1 MRFASVTF
9 LVFLLAAVAL
19 YYLVPKR
26 AQWVLLLIASY
37 VFYLAGGVKTVIYL
51 LITTVSVYLAA
62 LVLTRLNEKKKQ
74 LSKQDKAAL
83 ARNRRQKKWVLTLAL
98 LLNFGMLF
106 ALKYLD
112 FTTSALSSVLARLG
126 VSFQPP
132 VFDLLMPLG
141 VSFFIFQSAG
151 YAIDVYRG
159 KYPAQK
165 NLFRFA
171 LFTSFFPQMVQGPIS
186 RYGELSVQL
195 YQARDFDAEHIR
207 SGVLLMLWG
216 YFKKMILADRAS
228 VVVSTFFG
236 AMNNYGGAVT
246 AFSILMYCINL
257 YCDFSGGI
265 DITRGAAK
273 LFGIDLAENF
283 KRPIFATSLADYWRR
298 WHITLG
304 TWMRD
309 YVFYSLSLSKPFA
322 ALGRWSRKH
331 VKGKAGKMIPTTL
344 ATVIVY
350 LIIGIWHGANFRYIF
365 YGLWNGA
372 IITSA
377 TLLEGTFGK
386 WKRALHIPDES
397 KAWNVFRMLR
407 TAVIV
412 FIGRYMTR
420 APRLMTA
427 FRLMARTVL
436 PGRMNVPQLF
446 DGTLLTMGLGVY
458 DYVILAVG
466 MAVLFCV
473 ELTEEKKGSV
483 REILAKKSGVLQ
495 CAVLALLLLSVLFLH
510 VNQLDVDFIYKQY

>member
-9 LVFLLAAVAL
+9 VVFLLAAVAL
-19 YYLVPKR
+19 YYLVPKK
-26 AQWVLLLIASY
+26 AQWALLLVASY
-37 VFYLAGGVKTVIYL
+37 VFYLAGGLKTVLYL
-51 LITTVSVYLAA
+51 LVTTVSVYLAA
-62 LVLTRLNEKKKQ
+62 LLLTRLNEKKKQ
-74 LSKQDKAAL
+74 LAKEEKAAL
-83 ARNRRQKKWVLTLAL
+83 ARNKRQKKWVLALVL

-112 FTTSALSSVLARLG
+112 FTLSAASSVLAKLG

-165 NLFRFA
+165 NIFRFA

-186 RYGELSVQL
+186 RYAELSEQL
-195 YQARDFDAEHIR
+195 YAQRDFDAENIR

-216 YFKKMILADRAS
+216 YFKKMVLADRAS
-228 VVVSTFFG
+228 VIVSTFFG

-246 AFSILMYCINL
+246 AFSMLMYCINL

-322 ALGRWSRKH
+322 ALGRWARKH

-372 IITSA
+372 IITAA
-377 TLLEGTFGK
+377 TLLEGTFAS
-386 WKRALHIPDES
+386 WKRALHISETS
-397 KAWNVFRMLR
+397 RAWNVVRMIR
-407 TAVIV
+407 TALIV

-420 APRLMTA
+420 TPRLMTA
-427 FRLMARTVL
+427 FRLMARTII
-436 PGRMNVPQLF
+436 PSKMNVPQLLN
-446 DGTLLTMGLGVY
+446 GTLLTMGLGVY
-458 DYVILAVG
+458 DYVILLFG
-466 MAVLFCV
+466 MAVLFAV

-483 REILAKKSGVLQ
+483 REILAKRSGLVQ
-495 CAVLALLLLSVLFLH
+495 CVVLALLLLSVLFLH
-510 VNQLDVDFIYKQY
+510 VNQLNVDFIYKQF